1 LIEVAAS
8 WLAEI
13 ESSIDAQT
21 FLLYQDTYIATHFA
35 PFFDTIDRLTTVG
48 AEAYISSRL
57 GAVSRETVK
66 KEVSVLRQFARW
78 AHRREFLSELP
89 EIETP
94 GRRVLG
100 RAQVS
105 ARKQSFFVFSIGEME
120 AIIAALP
127 EYATSKRSG
136 LRFPVRAR
144 FVIAWEYALRP
155 QTLNRLS
162 VPEHYRQGA
171 VDLVISDAIDKNRF
185 GRPLAV
191 SSGARNALDSVIP
204 AKGSI
209 FGAHDFRTLLR
220 KAAHVAGIDAYR
232 ADRISD
238 YDFRHSRLTYLG
250 QVTSN
255 LSGVMYIAGH
265 KQPATTARY
274 MRPQRAAADD
284 VLAAAQAAA
293 DLPELRPA
301 CKGADMVVNLT
312 RNAAADEVLMA
323 AVAESDLG
331 DRAG

>member
-1 LIEVAAS
+1 
-8 WLAEI
+8 
-13 ESSIDAQT
+13 
-21 FLLYQDTYIATHFA
+21 
-35 PFFDTIDRLTTVG
+35 
-48 AEAYISSRL
+48 
-57 GAVSRETVK
+57 
-66 KEVSVLRQFARW
+66 
-78 AHRREFLSELP
+78 
-89 EIETP
+89 
-94 GRRVLG
+94 
-100 RAQVS
+100 
-105 ARKQSFFVFSIGEME
+105 ME

-155 QTLNRLS
+155 QTLNKLS